1 MEVIEAILRKII
13 ADKNLQVK
21 VTIEGVDLAALL
33 ERDSLVLL
41 SRIREILR
49 DDTLDDGKCFAK
61 IEALVCLYEEQGL
74 FCGTRHDF

>member
-49 DDTLDDGKCFAK
+49 DDTLDDGECFAK

-74 FCGTRHDF
+74 FCGTRHDY

>member
-1 MEVIEAILRKII
+1 MEVATALLTHILAQK
-13 ADKNLQVK
+13 KLQVK

-49 DDTLDDGKCFAK
+49 DDTLDDGECFAK

-74 FCGTRHDF
+74 FCGTRHDY